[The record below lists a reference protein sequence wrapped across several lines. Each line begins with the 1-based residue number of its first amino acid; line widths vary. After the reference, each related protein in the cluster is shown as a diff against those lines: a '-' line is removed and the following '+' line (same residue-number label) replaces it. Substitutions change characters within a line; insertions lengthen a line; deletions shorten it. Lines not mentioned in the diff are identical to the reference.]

1 MTAGC
6 LLSFAACSYSDSFG
20 EFSGGFSTTNNG
32 YEKDG
37 AEVEKLISVTPSE
50 RQLLF
55 QEMEYY
61 NFIHF
66 GINTFTD
73 REWGD
78 GTESPEVFCPTS
90 VDTDQWTEAIK
101 ASGSKGIILTAKH
114 HDGFCLW
121 PTEYTEYS
129 VKNSPYKN
137 GQGDIVKELSE
148 SCKKYGLK
156 FGIYLSPWDRH
167 EPTYGTKA
175 YDDFYVGQLEELLT
189 NYGEIFAVW
198 MDGAKGADAP
208 DFEYDFERY
217 FSTVRRL
224 QPNAVISI
232 HGTDVRWIG
241 NEDGKHRD
249 EEWSVVSKN
258 KDYNAGSQTGENDK
272 SNLATIPDTAKDL
285 GSREALAE
293 YGADDLIWYP
303 AEADISIRRR
313 AFNSYGGWFYHENEM
328 NKSANKLFRVYL
340 NTAGRNASFLLNVPP
355 TKDGV
360 LDADTVK
367 KLKEFGD
374 KLGALYSNPIS
385 FAAYSGSA
393 EKGMTEN
400 AAVTALSADS
410 PSNDFML
417 PSDEDI
423 IDLKLEKSQKVRYL
437 VLRENLTYS
446 QRVERFDVYVK
457 TLTGRW
463 KKIEAC
469 KLIGNKRIVLVG
481 EETTEV
487 RIFVRQSRSNPHFRH
502 IALY

>member
-1 MTAGC
+1 
-6 LLSFAACSYSDSFG
+6 
-20 EFSGGFSTTNNG
+20 
-32 YEKDG
+32 
-37 AEVEKLISVTPSE
+37 
-50 RQLLF
+50 
-55 QEMEYY
+55 
-61 NFIHF
+61 
-66 GINTFTD
+66 
-73 REWGD
+73 
-78 GTESPEVFCPTS
+78 
-90 VDTDQWTEAIK
+90 
-101 ASGSKGIILTAKH
+101 
-114 HDGFCLW
+114 
-121 PTEYTEYS
+121 
-129 VKNSPYKN
+129 
-137 GQGDIVKELSE
+137 
-148 SCKKYGLK
+148 
-156 FGIYLSPWDRH
+156 
-167 EPTYGTKA
+167 
-175 YDDFYVGQLEELLT
+175 
-189 NYGEIFAVW
+189 
-198 MDGAKGADAP
+198 
-208 DFEYDFERY
+208 
-217 FSTVRRL
+217 
-224 QPNAVISI
+224 
-232 HGTDVRWIG
+232 
-241 NEDGKHRD
+241 
-249 EEWSVVSKN
+249 
-258 KDYNAGSQTGENDK
+258 
-272 SNLATIPDTAKDL
+272 
-285 GSREALAE
+285 
-293 YGADDLIWYP
+293 
-303 AEADISIRRR
+303 
-313 AFNSYGGWFYHENEM
+313 M

-374 KLGALYSNPIS
+374 KPGALYSNPIS

-400 AAVTALSADS
+400 AAVTALFTDS